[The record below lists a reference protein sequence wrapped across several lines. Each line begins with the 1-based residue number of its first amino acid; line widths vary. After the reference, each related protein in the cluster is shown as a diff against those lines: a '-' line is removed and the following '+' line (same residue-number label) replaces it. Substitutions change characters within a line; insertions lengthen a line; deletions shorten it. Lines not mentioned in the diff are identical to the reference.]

1 MPPTTDINVAM
12 KAKFAQSNDLEIA
25 IGIKSTSVGIGKKID
40 SIKLK
45 KPKIFFDLKKRSFS
59 FNEDIII
66 LNPQAL
72 EQIAHRQLLFL
83 ITHF

>member
-40 SIKLK
+40 SIKLTK
-45 KPKIFFDLKKRSFS
+45 HNRPFDW
-59 FNEDIII
+59 NVII
-66 LNPQAL
+66 LRTISLYTMPYPQA
-72 EQIAHRQLLFL
+72 
-83 ITHF
+83 